1 MLRALFFAIG
11 AFVALTGGGLFL
23 VDSVVLTD
31 AARQTI
37 LEMIPLS
44 MATREID
51 PPAWVPYTFS
61 SCGLL
66 TMLYA
71 LALPRKVK

>member
-11 AFVALTGGGLFL
+11 AFVALTGGGLFV

-31 AARQTI
+31 AAHQT
-37 LEMIPLS
+37 LSERIPLS
-44 MATREID
+44 FAAREID
-51 PPAWVPYTFS
+51 PPAWLPYTCS
-61 SCGLL
+61 SCGIL

-71 LALPRKVK
+71 LALPRRAK